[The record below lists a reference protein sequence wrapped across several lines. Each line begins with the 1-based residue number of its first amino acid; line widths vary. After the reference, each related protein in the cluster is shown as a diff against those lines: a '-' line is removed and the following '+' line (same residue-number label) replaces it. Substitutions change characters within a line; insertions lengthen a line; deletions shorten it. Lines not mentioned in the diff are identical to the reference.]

1 MAERVLDER
10 SYGLPRGA
18 RWLPGV
24 VAAECAVSGCS
35 AESGLVSSIFFFYSF
50 PRRPDT
56 LYISITWH
64 MIGAFLTQN
73 RRRNENQR
81 SSEEKCFRMGNVN
94 TYQYVSTCK
103 SLTICLFS
111 FTFVLP
117 CLA

>member
-1 MAERVLDER
+1 M
-10 SYGLPRGA
+10 
-18 RWLPGV
+18 
-24 VAAECAVSGCS
+24 SGCS
-35 AESGLVSSIFFFYSF
+35 AESPSVSSIFFFYSS

-64 MIGAFLTQN
+64 MIRAFLTQK
-73 RRRNENQR
+73 RRCNENKR
-81 SSEEKCFRMGNVN
+81 SSEERCFRMGNVN
-94 TYQYVSTCK
+94 TYQCVSTCK

>member
-1 MAERVLDER
+1 M
-10 SYGLPRGA
+10 
-18 RWLPGV
+18 
-24 VAAECAVSGCS
+24 SGCS
-35 AESGLVSSIFFFYSF
+35 AESGSVSSISFFYSS

-64 MIGAFLTQN
+64 MIRAFLTQN
-73 RRRNENQR
+73 PRLNENQR

-103 SLTICLFS
+103 SLTICVFS
-111 FTFVLP
+111 FAFVLP